1 MITLTRWAFA
11 GALVLAAI
19 AGTLMGAWLM
29 YEADR
34 ALDEPR
40 LVDDDV
46 RDDDEVS

>member
-1 MITLTRWAFA
+1 MITLTWWQIA

-34 ALDEPR
+34 ALEEPR

-46 RDDDEVS
+46 WGDDD

>member
-1 MITLTRWAFA
+1 MITLAWWQIV
-11 GALVLAAI
+11 GALLLAAI

-34 ALDEPR
+34 ALEEPR

-46 RDDDEVS
+46 WGDDD